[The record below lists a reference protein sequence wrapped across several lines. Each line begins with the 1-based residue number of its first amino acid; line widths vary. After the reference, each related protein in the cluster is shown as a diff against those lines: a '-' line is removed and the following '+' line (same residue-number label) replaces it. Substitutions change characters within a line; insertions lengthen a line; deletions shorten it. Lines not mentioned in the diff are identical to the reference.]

1 MEIPEYSLME
11 SRINELI
18 VGKPAEEVI
27 PVFAAYI
34 AAMGIFAEIEA
45 KVLVGLVT
53 DIILNTYRLNKAP
66 PINEMN

>member
-18 VGKPAEEVI
+18 AGKPAEEVI

-45 KVLVGLVT
+45 KELVGLVT
-53 DIILNTYRLNKAP
+53 NIILNTYRLNKAP